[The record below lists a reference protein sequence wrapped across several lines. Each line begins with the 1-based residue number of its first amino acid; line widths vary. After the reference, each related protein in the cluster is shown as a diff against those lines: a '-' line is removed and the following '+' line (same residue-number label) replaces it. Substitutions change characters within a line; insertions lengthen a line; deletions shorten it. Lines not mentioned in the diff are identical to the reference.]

1 MMKGSILEVFKVDLS
16 NKNIIVVGAGIS
28 GFAAAKLAK
37 KLGTNV
43 NVTLSDA
50 NTQIGEKHDLKP
62 LRDAGVNIILGKQTE
77 ELFENADLVI
87 ISPAVPRHIPLFE
100 AVSKKVPIISEVE
113 FAYKLAK
120 APIFAVTGTNGKTT
134 TTMLLGELM
143 KTIYGK
149 DKVGVGGNIGA
160 PLCEEC
166 YRIGEDGCIVAE
178 ISSYQME
185 ASKDF
190 TTKGAAVLNV
200 TPDHLARHK
209 TMEVY
214 QAEKEKV
221 FAHHTNEDFLVLNY
235 DDMRTRSMAQRA
247 KSTVCFFSSSQELKE
262 GAFVKEGKL
271 VILWKGLLHIVCN
284 VDDMQIKGAHNVEN
298 ALAALSMAFL
308 AGGDVAKMAE
318 ALKNFAPVEHR
329 IEPVKTINGVTYYND
344 SKATNPEAANK
355 AIATFPHIIL
365 IAGGDDKKTPLDEFY
380 ALVNEH
386 VDELIL
392 VGDGAARFK
401 EEALKHNYPAD
412 KIHEAG
418 YSMREAVEYAHEHAK
433 APQVVLLS
441 PACASFDM
449 YDGYE
454 ARGRDFKRL
463 VRSL

>member
-1 MMKGSILEVFKVDLS
+1 MDLTGKKV
-16 NKNIIVVGAGIS
+16 IVVGAGIS

-37 KLGTNV
+37 KLGATV
-43 NVTLSDA
+43 IMSDA
-50 NTQIGEKHDLKP
+50 NENVDQKHDLKP
-62 LRDAGVNIILGKQTE
+62 LRDAGVEIVLGKQTE
-77 ELFENADLVI
+77 ALFKDADLVI
-87 ISPAVPRHIPLFE
+87 ISPAVPRHIPIFE
-100 AVSKKVPIISEVE
+100 KVGQSVPIISEVE

-149 DKVGVGGNIGA
+149 NNVGVGGNIGT

-185 ASKDF
+185 ASSEF
-190 TTKGAAVLNV
+190 TTKGAAILNV

-209 TMEVY
+209 TMDVY

-221 FAHHTNEDFLVLNY
+221 FAHHTKDDFLVLNY
-235 DDMRTRSMAQRA
+235 DDERTRSMAQRA
-247 KSTVCFFSSSQELKE
+247 KSTICFFSSSQELEE
-262 GAFVKEGKL
+262 GAFVKDGQL
-271 VILWKGLLHIVCN
+271 VIRWHGMLHAICR
-284 VDDMQIKGAHNVEN
+284 VDEMQIKGAHNIEN
-298 ALAALSMAFL
+298 ALAAVSLAFL
-308 AGGDVAKMAE
+308 AGGDTVKMAQV
-318 ALKNFAPVEHR
+318 LKDFAPVEHR
-329 IEPVKTINGVTYYND
+329 IEPVRTLDGVTYYND

-355 AIATFPHIIL
+355 AIGTFEHIIL

-386 VDELIL
+386 VDKLIL
-392 VGDGAARFK
+392 VGDATARF
-401 EEALKHNYPAD
+401 EAEALKHKYPAVNIY
-412 KIHEAG
+412 KAG
-418 YSMREAVEYAHEHAK
+418 YSMEKAVELAHDMAK

-454 ARGRDFKRL
+454 ARGRDFKRIVNEL
-463 VRSL
+463 K

>member
-1 MMKGSILEVFKVDLS
+1 MDLS
-16 NKNIIVVGAGIS
+16 NKKVIVIGAGIS

-37 KLGTNV
+37 KLGADV
-43 NVTLSDA
+43 ILSDA
-50 NTQIGEKHDLKP
+50 NEKLGEKHDLTELTALDIK
-62 LRDAGVNIILGKQTE
+62 VVLGKQTE
-77 ELFENADLVI
+77 ALFEGSDLVI
-87 ISPAVPRHIPLFE
+87 ISPAVPRHLPLFE
-100 AVSKKVPIISEVE
+100 KVAEKVKIISEVE

-143 KTIYGK
+143 KTIYVE
-149 DKVGVGGNIGA
+149 DNVGVGCNIGT

-166 YRIGEDGCIVAE
+166 YRIGENGCIVAE

-185 ASKDF
+185 ASSDF
-190 TTKGAAVLNV
+190 ATKGAAILNV

-221 FAHHTNEDFLVLNY
+221 FAHHTEENFLVLNY
-235 DDMRTRSMAQRA
+235 DDVHTRDMANRA
-247 KSTVCFFSSSQELKE
+247 KSTICFFSSSQELEE
-262 GAFVKEGKL
+262 GAFVKDNQL
-271 VILWKGLLHIVCN
+271 VIRWKGLMHVICN
-284 VDDMQIKGAHNVEN
+284 VDDMQIKGSHNIEN
-298 ALAALSMAFL
+298 ALAALSLAFL
-308 AGGDVAKMAE
+308 AGGDTIKMAE
-318 ALKNFAPVEHR
+318 ALKAFAPVEHR
-329 IEPVKTINGVTYYND
+329 IEPVKTIDGVTYYND

-365 IAGGDDKKTPLDEFY
+365 IAGGDDKNTPLDEFY

-386 VDELIL
+386 VDNLIL
-392 VGDGAARFK
+392 VGDATKRFK
-401 EEALKHNYPAD
+401 EEALKHNYPED
-412 KIHEAG
+412 KIYEAG
-418 YSMREAVEYAHEHAK
+418 YSMQEAVNYAHKIAK

-449 YDGYE
+449 YEGYE

-463 VRSL
+463 VNELK

>member
-1 MMKGSILEVFKVDLS
+1 MDLTGKKV
-16 NKNIIVVGAGIS
+16 IVVGAGIS

-37 KLGTNV
+37 KLGATV
-43 NVTLSDA
+43 IMSDA
-50 NTQIGEKHDLKP
+50 NENVEQKHDLKP
-62 LRDAGVNIILGKQTE
+62 LRDAGVEIVLGKQTE
-77 ELFENADLVI
+77 ALFKDADLVI
-87 ISPAVPRHIPLFE
+87 ISPAVPRHIPIFE
-100 AVSKKVPIISEVE
+100 KVGQSVPIISEVE

-149 DKVGVGGNIGA
+149 NNVGVGGNIGT

-185 ASKDF
+185 ASSEF
-190 TTKGAAVLNV
+190 TTKGAAILNV

-209 TMEVY
+209 TMDVY

-221 FAHHTNEDFLVLNY
+221 FAHHTKDDFLVLNY
-235 DDMRTRSMAQRA
+235 DDERTRSMAQRA
-247 KSTVCFFSSSQELKE
+247 KSTICFFSSSQELEE
-262 GAFVKEGKL
+262 GAFVKDGQL
-271 VILWKGLLHIVCN
+271 VIRWHGMLHAICR
-284 VDDMQIKGAHNVEN
+284 VDEMQIKGAHNIEN
-298 ALAALSMAFL
+298 ALAAVSLAFL
-308 AGGDVAKMAE
+308 AGGDTVKMAQV
-318 ALKNFAPVEHR
+318 LKDFAPVEHR
-329 IEPVKTINGVTYYND
+329 IEPVRTLDGVTYYND

-355 AIATFPHIIL
+355 AIGTFEHIIL

-386 VDELIL
+386 VDKLIL
-392 VGDGAARFK
+392 VGDATARF
-401 EEALKHNYPAD
+401 EAEALKHKYPAVNIY
-412 KIHEAG
+412 KAG
-418 YSMREAVEYAHEHAK
+418 YSMEKAVELAHDMAK

-454 ARGRDFKRL
+454 ARGRDFKRIVNEL
-463 VRSL
+463 K

>member
-1 MMKGSILEVFKVDLS
+1 MDLS
-16 NKNIIVVGAGIS
+16 NKKVIVIGAGIS

-37 KLGTNV
+37 KLGADV
-43 NVTLSDA
+43 ILSDA
-50 NTQIGEKHDLKP
+50 NEKLGEKHDLTELTALDIK
-62 LRDAGVNIILGKQTE
+62 VVLGKQTE
-77 ELFENADLVI
+77 ALFEGADLVI
-87 ISPAVPRHIPLFE
+87 ISPAVPRHLPLFE
-100 AVSKKVPIISEVE
+100 KVAEKVKIISEVE

-149 DKVGVGGNIGA
+149 DNVGVGGNIGT

-166 YRIGEDGCIVAE
+166 YRIGENGCIVAE

-185 ASKDF
+185 ASSDF
-190 TTKGAAVLNV
+190 ATKGAAILNV

-221 FAHHTNEDFLVLNY
+221 FAHHTEENFLVLNY
-235 DDMRTRSMAQRA
+235 DDVHTRDMANRA
-247 KSTVCFFSSSQELKE
+247 KSTICFFSSSQELEE
-262 GAFVKEGKL
+262 GAFVKDNQL
-271 VILWKGLLHIVCN
+271 VIRWKGLMHVICN
-284 VDDMQIKGAHNVEN
+284 VDDMQIKGSHNIEN
-298 ALAALSMAFL
+298 ALAALSLAFL
-308 AGGDVAKMAE
+308 AGGDTIKMAE
-318 ALKNFAPVEHR
+318 ALKAFAPVEHR
-329 IEPVKTINGVTYYND
+329 IEPVKTIDGVTYYND

-365 IAGGDDKKTPLDEFY
+365 IAGGDDKNTPLDEFY
-380 ALVNEH
+380 ALVNER
-386 VDELIL
+386 VDNLIL
-392 VGDGAARFK
+392 VGDATKRFK
-401 EEALKHNYPAD
+401 EEALKHNYPED
-412 KIHEAG
+412 KIYEAG
-418 YSMREAVEYAHEHAK
+418 YSMQEAVNYAHKIAK

-449 YDGYE
+449 YEGYE

-463 VRSL
+463 VNELK

>member
-1 MMKGSILEVFKVDLS
+1 MDLTGKKV
-16 NKNIIVVGAGIS
+16 IVVGAGIS

-37 KLGTNV
+37 KLGATV
-43 NVTLSDA
+43 IMSDA
-50 NTQIGEKHDLKP
+50 NENVEQKHDLKP
-62 LRDAGVNIILGKQTE
+62 LRDAGVEIVLGKQTE
-77 ELFENADLVI
+77 ALFKDADLVI
-87 ISPAVPRHIPLFE
+87 ISPAVPRHIPIFE
-100 AVSKKVPIISEVE
+100 KVGQSVPIISEVE

-149 DKVGVGGNIGA
+149 NNVGVGGNIGT

-185 ASKDF
+185 ASSEF
-190 TTKGAAVLNV
+190 TTKGAAILNV

-209 TMEVY
+209 TMDVY

-221 FAHHTNEDFLVLNY
+221 FAHHTKDDFLVLNY
-235 DDMRTRSMAQRA
+235 DDERTRSMAQRA
-247 KSTVCFFSSSQELKE
+247 KSTICFFSSSQELEE
-262 GAFVKEGKL
+262 GAFVKDGQL
-271 VILWKGLLHIVCN
+271 VIRWHGMLHVICK
-284 VDDMQIKGAHNVEN
+284 VDEMQIKGAHNIEN
-298 ALAALSMAFL
+298 ALAAVSLAFL
-308 AGGDVAKMAE
+308 AGGDTVKMAQV
-318 ALKNFAPVEHR
+318 LKDFAPVEHR
-329 IEPVKTINGVTYYND
+329 IEPVRTLDGVTYYND

-355 AIATFPHIIL
+355 AIGTFEHIIL

-386 VDELIL
+386 VDKLIL
-392 VGDGAARFK
+392 VGDATARF
-401 EEALKHNYPAD
+401 EAEALKHKYPAVNIY
-412 KIHEAG
+412 KAG
-418 YSMREAVEYAHEHAK
+418 YSMEKAVELAHDMAK

-454 ARGRDFKRL
+454 ARGRDFKRIVNEL
-463 VRSL
+463 K

>member
-1 MMKGSILEVFKVDLS
+1 MDLTGKKV
-16 NKNIIVVGAGIS
+16 IVVGAGIS

-37 KLGTNV
+37 KLGATV
-43 NVTLSDA
+43 IMSDA
-50 NTQIGEKHDLKP
+50 NENVEQKHDLKP
-62 LRDAGVNIILGKQTE
+62 LKDAGVEIVLGKQTE
-77 ELFENADLVI
+77 ALFEDADLVI
-87 ISPAVPRHIPLFE
+87 ISPAVPRHIPIFE
-100 AVSKKVPIISEVE
+100 KVGQSVPIISEVE

-149 DKVGVGGNIGA
+149 NNVGVGGNIGT

-185 ASKDF
+185 ASSEF
-190 TTKGAAVLNV
+190 TTKGAAILNV

-209 TMEVY
+209 TMDVY

-221 FAHHTNEDFLVLNY
+221 FAHHTKDDFLVLNY
-235 DDMRTRSMAQRA
+235 DDERTRSMAQRA
-247 KSTVCFFSSSQELKE
+247 KSTICFFSSSQELEE
-262 GAFVKEGKL
+262 GAFVKDGQL
-271 VILWKGLLHIVCN
+271 VIRWHGMLHVICK
-284 VDDMQIKGAHNVEN
+284 VDEMQIKGAHNIEN
-298 ALAALSMAFL
+298 ALAAVSLAFL
-308 AGGDVAKMAE
+308 AGGDTVKMAQV
-318 ALKNFAPVEHR
+318 LKDFAPVEHR
-329 IEPVKTINGVTYYND
+329 IEPVRTLDGVTYYND

-355 AIATFPHIIL
+355 AIGTFEHIIL

-386 VDELIL
+386 VDKLIL
-392 VGDGAARFK
+392 VGDATARF
-401 EEALKHNYPAD
+401 EAEALKHKYPAVNIY
-412 KIHEAG
+412 KAG
-418 YSMREAVEYAHEHAK
+418 YSMEKAVELAHDMAK

-454 ARGRDFKRL
+454 ARGRDFKRIVNEL
-463 VRSL
+463 K

>member
-1 MMKGSILEVFKVDLS
+1 MDLTGKKV
-16 NKNIIVVGAGIS
+16 IVVGAGIS

-37 KLGTNV
+37 KLGATV
-43 NVTLSDA
+43 IMSDA
-50 NTQIGEKHDLKP
+50 NENVDQKHDLKP
-62 LRDAGVNIILGKQTE
+62 LRDAGVEIVLGKQTE
-77 ELFENADLVI
+77 ALFKDADLVI
-87 ISPAVPRHIPLFE
+87 ISPAVPRHIPIFE
-100 AVSKKVPIISEVE
+100 KVGQSVPIISEVE

-149 DKVGVGGNIGA
+149 NNVGVGGNIGT

-185 ASKDF
+185 ASSEF
-190 TTKGAAVLNV
+190 TTKGAAILNV

-209 TMEVY
+209 TMDVY

-221 FAHHTNEDFLVLNY
+221 FAHHTKDDFLVLNY
-235 DDMRTRSMAQRA
+235 DDERTRSMAQRA
-247 KSTVCFFSSSQELKE
+247 KSTICFFSSSQELEE
-262 GAFVKEGKL
+262 GAFVKDGQL
-271 VILWKGLLHIVCN
+271 VIRWHGMLHVICK
-284 VDDMQIKGAHNVEN
+284 VDEMQIKGAHNIEN
-298 ALAALSMAFL
+298 ALAAVSLAFL
-308 AGGDVAKMAE
+308 AGGDTVKMAQV
-318 ALKNFAPVEHR
+318 LKDFAPVEHR
-329 IEPVKTINGVTYYND
+329 IEPVRTLDGVTYYND

-355 AIATFPHIIL
+355 AIGTFEHIIL

-386 VDELIL
+386 VDKLIL
-392 VGDGAARFK
+392 VGDATARF
-401 EEALKHNYPAD
+401 EAEALKHKYPAVNIY
-412 KIHEAG
+412 KAG
-418 YSMREAVEYAHEHAK
+418 YSMEKAVELAHDMAK

-454 ARGRDFKRL
+454 ARGRDFKRIVNEL
-463 VRSL
+463 K

>member
-1 MMKGSILEVFKVDLS
+1 MDLTGKKV
-16 NKNIIVVGAGIS
+16 IVVGAGIS

-37 KLGTNV
+37 KLGATV
-43 NVTLSDA
+43 IMSDA
-50 NTQIGEKHDLKP
+50 NENVEQKHDLKP
-62 LRDAGVNIILGKQTE
+62 LRDAGVEIVLGKQTE
-77 ELFENADLVI
+77 ALFEDANLVI
-87 ISPAVPRHIPLFE
+87 ISPAVPRHIPIFE
-100 AVSKKVPIISEVE
+100 KVGQSVPIISEVE

-149 DKVGVGGNIGA
+149 NNVGVGGNIGT

-166 YRIGEDGCIVAE
+166 YRIGENGCIVAE

-185 ASKDF
+185 ASSEF
-190 TTKGAAVLNV
+190 TTKGAAILNV

-209 TMEVY
+209 TMDVY

-221 FAHHTNEDFLVLNY
+221 FAHHTKDDFLVLNY
-235 DDMRTRSMAQRA
+235 DDERTRSMAQRA
-247 KSTVCFFSSSQELKE
+247 KSTICFFSSSQELDE
-262 GAFVKEGKL
+262 GAFVKDGQL
-271 VILWKGLLHIVCN
+271 VIRWHGMLHAICR
-284 VDDMQIKGAHNVEN
+284 VDEMQIKGAHNIEN
-298 ALAALSMAFL
+298 ALAAVSLAFL
-308 AGGDVAKMAE
+308 AGGDTVKMAQV
-318 ALKNFAPVEHR
+318 LKDFAPVEHR
-329 IEPVKTINGVTYYND
+329 IEPVRTLNGVTYYND

-355 AIATFPHIIL
+355 AIGTFEHIIL

-386 VDELIL
+386 VDKLIL
-392 VGDGAARFK
+392 VGDATARF
-401 EEALKHNYPAD
+401 EAEALKHKYPAVNIY
-412 KIHEAG
+412 KAG
-418 YSMREAVEYAHEHAK
+418 YSMEKAVELAHDMAK

-454 ARGRDFKRL
+454 ARGRDFKRIVNEL
-463 VRSL
+463 K